1 MLDSRRRRR
10 QKTRNVIQGLVL
22 LGGLVALAAGVAWVL
37 FGLGGVLWI
46 LGLGALI
53 GALRPKVP
61 TRVVLTMY
69 GARSLAEEAAP
80 GLYRIVRVLAQ
91 RAGLPAAPVL
101 YYIPSS
107 MTNAFAVGRG
117 QDAALAIT
125 DGLLRRLTERQ
136 VVAVLAHE
144 ISHVRAGDPTVMNL
158 SDTIGRL
165 VHALSYLGIF
175 SIFITLPLM
184 SAEGDARPLL
194 FSAVLVLLPTV
205 VTLLQ
210 LALSRS
216 REYDADLEG
225 AALTGDPEGL
235 AEALEALERSD
246 GRVWE
251 RIMVPH
257 RRVPDPLLL
266 RTHPPTAERVR
277 RLHALAP
284 RDPSRHLPHPE
295 PAEPLGYPR
304 VLAPPRLRFPGIRW

>member
-1 MLDSRRRRR
+1 MLDPRRRRR
-10 QKTRNVIQGLVL
+10 QKTRNIVQGVVL
-22 LGGLVALAAGVAWVL
+22 LGGLVALAAGLAWIM
-37 FGLGGVLWI
+37 FGLGGLLWV
-46 LGLGALI
+46 LGLGALV
-53 GALRPKVP
+53 GALRPTVS
-61 TRVVLTMY
+61 TRVLLSMY
-69 GARSLAEEAAP
+69 GARPLAVAAAP
-80 GLYRIVRVLAQ
+80 GLYRIVQALAR
-91 RAGLPAAPVL
+91 RAGLAPAPVL

-117 QDAALAIT
+117 RDAALAIT
-125 DGLLRRLTERQ
+125 DGLVRRLTYRQ

-144 ISHVRAGDPTVMNL
+144 ISHIRAGDTTVMNL
-158 SDTIGRL
+158 SDSIGRL

-184 SAEGDARPLL
+184 SVEGDARPLL

-225 AALTGDPEGL
+225 AALTGDPDGL

-277 RLHALAP
+277 RLRALAP
-284 RDPSRHLPHPE
+284 RDPNRHLHHLE
-295 PAEPLGYPR
+295 PAEPVGYPR
-304 VLAPPRLRFPGIRW
+304 VLDPPRLRFPGIRW

>member
-1 MLDSRRRRR
+1 
-10 QKTRNVIQGLVL
+10 
-22 LGGLVALAAGVAWVL
+22 
-37 FGLGGVLWI
+37 
-46 LGLGALI
+46 
-53 GALRPKVP
+53 
-61 TRVVLTMY
+61 
-69 GARSLAEEAAP
+69 
-80 GLYRIVRVLAQ
+80 
-91 RAGLPAAPVL
+91 
-101 YYIPSS
+101 
-107 MTNAFAVGRG
+107 
-117 QDAALAIT
+117 
-125 DGLLRRLTERQ
+125 
-136 VVAVLAHE
+136 
-144 ISHVRAGDPTVMNL
+144 
-158 SDTIGRL
+158 
-165 VHALSYLGIF
+165 
-175 SIFITLPLM
+175 M